1 MQAHQREW
9 NETKS
14 PQWRYL
20 LAKEHEE
27 RRARE
32 KREKLEAYQIKANRK
47 GRKTRERIQ
56 RERRERLNKKG
67 QPIVYSARPGERWFN
82 EEFRYKQKTKID
94 PNKELRKEKFNN

>member
-1 MQAHQREW
+1 MQSHQREW

-20 LAKEHEE
+20 LSKDHEE

-32 KREKLEAYQIKANRK
+32 KRERSESDYQIKANRK
-47 GRKTRERIQ
+47 GRKTRERIK
-56 RERRERLNKKG
+56 RERVNKKG

-82 EEFRYKQKTKID
+82 EEFRDKQKTKID
-94 PNKELRKEKFNN
+94 PNKELRKEKSNI

>member
-1 MQAHQREW
+1 MQSHQREW

-20 LAKEHEE
+20 LSRDHAE

-32 KREKLEAYQIKANRK
+32 RIREKSESESQKIKANRK
-47 GRKTRERIQ
+47 GKKTRERIK
-56 RERRERLNKKG
+56 RERVNKKG

-82 EEFRYKQKTKID
+82 EEFRDKQKTKID
-94 PNKELRKEKFNN
+94 PNKELRKEKSNI